1 MCLKKHLYLSSCSN
15 TRKTM
20 SHSRGPYP
28 FVSPYETSLVEGYVN
43 GAATTSNAT
52 AGVNSATVGVN
63 ATTAGVTNSGVTN
76 TGVTNSGGGVG
87 VNATGVTNS
96 ATAGVDSATAGATD
110 PAADPARQM
119 CDAEYTDKIQ
129 QANQAMFALSE
140 LNSCDPGTQAAAQ
153 YNKLNTDIAQ
163 YDAHF
168 YDVLSRLNQAVKNFD
183 AAVKLDKNG
192 EYMSTVI
199 RRNIDANERYIGDKN
214 SDIMTAQRL
223 VVINRQ
229 TLIYYIVVCEY
240 LRTVLVFFCIG
251 IILSFITQHKLI
263 PYVYFE
269 LILAIIG
276 VIFFIVLVVRIFQNL
291 NHYNMLYQERVF
303 YYDDDMIP
311 ETADKKDEKKESCPV
326 CPEDVQTKD
335 NASCMVNYQ
344 Y

>member
-1 MCLKKHLYLSSCSN
+1 
-15 TRKTM
+15 M

-28 FVSPYETSLVEGYVN
+28 FVSPYETALVEGYVN
-43 GAATTSNAT
+43 GATTSNNAT
-52 AGVNSATVGVN
+52 GVNDVTGGVNDVTVGVNDVTTGVN
-63 ATTAGVTNSGVTN
+63 ATTTGGVNATTTGGGVTNSA
-76 TGVTNSGGGVG
+76 
-87 VNATGVTNS
+87 ATTVTNS
-96 ATAGVDSATAGATD
+96 ATAGVDSTTAGTATD
-110 PAADPARQM
+110 PAADPARQK

-140 LNSCDPGTQAAAQ
+140 LNNCDPGTQAAAQ

-168 YDVLSRLNQAVKNFD
+168 NDVLSRLNQAVKNFD

-251 IILSFITQHKLI
+251 IILSFLTQHKLI

-276 VIFFIVLVVRIFQNL
+276 VIFFIVLMVRIFQNL

-311 ETADKKDEKKESCPV
+311 GAPDEKDEKKESCPV